1 MSCQT
6 PTVRDITL
14 LNQFF
19 SRTSFNDANASICNI
34 GWVKMSE
41 MFYTKKVSVSR
52 MILKCNS
59 EDVKKAR
66 IGKSSFLISG
76 VSKNLVMS
84 VFFFFFLSAFRGT
97 LTAVELSLICA
108 KVQLYKSTF
117 STLQS
122 DPRNFQRDASTE
134 NDHLKTFTLRE

>member
-1 MSCQT
+1 
-6 PTVRDITL
+6 
-14 LNQFF
+14 
-19 SRTSFNDANASICNI
+19 
-34 GWVKMSE
+34 

-52 MILKCNS
+52 MILKSNS

-66 IGKSSFLISG
+66 IGKSSFLISA

-84 VFFFFFLSAFRGT
+84 VFFFFLGAFRGT

>member
-1 MSCQT
+1 M
-6 PTVRDITL
+6 
-14 LNQFF
+14 
-19 SRTSFNDANASICNI
+19 NDANASICNI

-66 IGKSSFLISG
+66 IGKSSFLISA

-84 VFFFFFLSAFRGT
+84 VFFFFPKRVPWYFNCGRAF
-97 LTAVELSLICA
+97 I
-108 KVQLYKSTF
+108 
-117 STLQS
+117 
-122 DPRNFQRDASTE
+122 D
-134 NDHLKTFTLRE
+134 LRESTVM

>member
-1 MSCQT
+1 MWCQT
-6 PTVRDITL
+6 TTVSDITL

-19 SRTSFNDANASICNI
+19 FSRTSLNDANVSICNI

-66 IGKSSFLISG
+66 IDKSSFLISA
-76 VSKNLVMS
+76 VSKTLVMS
-84 VFFFFFLSAFRGT
+84 GFFFLSTFPGI
-97 LTAVELSLICA
+97 LTAVELSSLCA
-108 KVQLYKSTF
+108 KVQIYNLPFYSLILAIFNQT
-117 STLQS
+117 Q
-122 DPRNFQRDASTE
+122 A
-134 NDHLKTFTLRE
+134 LKMII

>member
-1 MSCQT
+1 
-6 PTVRDITL
+6 
-14 LNQFF
+14 
-19 SRTSFNDANASICNI
+19 
-34 GWVKMSE
+34 MSE

-66 IGKSSFLISG
+66 IGKSSFLISA
-76 VSKNLVMS
+76 VSKNLVIS
-84 VFFFFFLSAFRGT
+84 VFSFFFLLSTFPGT
-97 LTAVELSLICA
+97 LTAIEFSLICA
-108 KVQLYKSTF
+108 KVQLYNSTF

>member
-6 PTVRDITL
+6 PTVSDITL

-19 SRTSFNDANASICNI
+19 FFPRTSLNDANASICNI

-66 IGKSSFLISG
+66 IGKSSFLISA
-76 VSKNLVMS
+76 VSKNPVMS
-84 VFFFFFLSAFRGT
+84 VFFLSTFPGI

-108 KVQLYKSTF
+108 KVQIYNSTF
-117 STLQS
+117 STLQA

-134 NDHLKTFTLRE
+134 NNHLKTFTLRE

>member
-1 MSCQT
+1 
-6 PTVRDITL
+6 
-14 LNQFF
+14 
-19 SRTSFNDANASICNI
+19 
-34 GWVKMSE
+34 MSE
-41 MFYTKKVSVSR
+41 MLYTKKVSVSR

-66 IGKSSFLISG
+66 TGKSSFLISA

-84 VFFFFFLSAFRGT
+84 VFFFFFFLLSTFPGT
-97 LTAVELSLICA
+97 LTAVEFSLICA
-108 KVQLYKSTF
+108 KVHLYNSTF